1 MNIGDISLAN
11 NLVLAPLAGITDLP
25 FRLIARACGAGLV
38 YSEMISAKG
47 LVYMNHSTR
56 AILST
61 VAEDRPV
68 AFQLF
73 GSDPVFMAE
82 AAKILDGLEIDIID
96 INMGCP
102 VRKVVKRGAG
112 SALLKDLLLAEK
124 IIRAVVMNT
133 RLPVTVKIRS
143 GWDANSIVAVEAA
156 GMAESAGAASVIVHG
171 RTSRQMFAGTV
182 DLHVIRQVKEAVS
195 IPVIGNGDVT
205 SPGDIEHM
213 MSETGCD
220 GVMIGRGSLGNPWI
234 FSPAGGPESVEERQ
248 GFLLQHICL
257 MERFLAPREALFKAR
272 KHAGWYAK
280 GLRGCS
286 GFRKRL
292 YDAHSLQDLK
302 NLIYDFFTGEVHESV
317 AGYAGRRIH
326 ASLESQESTA
336 VS

>member
-1 MNIGDISLAN
+1 MNIGNLSLIN

-25 FRLIARACGAGLV
+25 CRLIARACGAGLV

-56 AILST
+56 TILT
-61 VAEDRPV
+61 TIAEDRPV

-73 GSDPVFMAE
+73 GNEPSFMAE
-82 AAKILDGLEIDIID
+82 AAAILDSLEIDIID

-143 GWDANSIVAVEAA
+143 GWDPTSIVAAEAA
-156 GMAESAGAASVIVHG
+156 RMAESAGVACVIVHG
-171 RTSRQMFAGTV
+171 RTSRQMFSGVV
-182 DLHVIRQVKEAVS
+182 DLQAIRQVKEAVS

-205 SPGDIEHM
+205 SRKDIGHM
-213 MSETGCD
+213 ISETGCD

-234 FSPAGGPESVEERQ
+234 FSPAGRPESVAERR
-248 GFLLQHICL
+248 GFLLQHIRL
-257 MERFLAPREALFKAR
+257 IERFLAPREALFKAR

-280 GLRGCS
+280 GLRGSS
-286 GFRKRL
+286 GFRKSL
-292 YDAHSLQDLK
+292 YEAHTLVEVE
-302 NLIYDFFTGEVHESV
+302 NLIDYFFTEEAHGKF
-317 AGYAGRRIH
+317 
-326 ASLESQESTA
+326 
-336 VS
+336 